1 MTAMTESRRIVRQ
14 AASWCLRYP
23 DQAAV
28 SALPTVAAAVAE
40 LGDAP
45 GAKDLRA
52 FVAYAQRQSALDLA
66 SHYVTVFDLRNR
78 RSLNLT
84 WWSDGD
90 TRRRGTALLAFK
102 DAYRAAGWEYSG
114 EDLPDFLPAVLEFA
128 ALADPAA
135 REAGEQLL
143 AEHHGGVEAL
153 HKALAAADTPYADV
167 LEAVRRTLPPPRPGR
182 RPEPERPLLELV
194 GLDAY
199 PSHIVEA
206 VS

>member
-1 MTAMTESRRIVRQ
+1 MTRTLRVVRQ

-23 DQAAV
+23 DETTAA
-28 SALPTVAAAVAE
+28 ALSAVAE
-40 LGDAP
+40 AVVELGDVP
-45 GAKDLRA
+45 GAADLRSFLA
-52 FVAYAQRQSALDLA
+52 FARLQNPIELA
-66 SHYVTVFDLRNR
+66 AHYVTVFDLRNR

-90 TRRRGTALLAFK
+90 TRRRGTALLEFK
-102 DAYRAAGWEYSG
+102 GAYRAAGWEFSG

-128 ALADPAA
+128 ALDDPAA

-143 AEHHGGVEAL
+143 AEHHGGIEAL
-153 HKALAAADTPYADV
+153 HKALTAADTPYADV

-182 RPEPERPLLELV
+182 RTEPERPLLELV

-199 PSHIVEA
+199 PSHLVEA
-206 VS
+206 SR

>member
-1 MTAMTESRRIVRQ
+1 MSRSLRIVRQ

-23 DQAAV
+23 DQTPVAV
-28 SALPTVAAAVAE
+28 LPTVAAAVAE

-52 FVAYAQRQSALDLA
+52 FLSFAQELSALELA
-66 SHYVTVFDLRNR
+66 AHYVTVFDLRNR

-90 TRRRGTALLAFK
+90 TRRRGMALLEFK
-102 DAYRAAGWEYSG
+102 DAYRAAGWEFGG

-128 ALADPAA
+128 ALDDPAA
-135 REAGEQLL
+135 CAAGGRLL
-143 AEHHGGVEAL
+143 AEHHGSVEAL
-153 HKALAAADTPYADV
+153 HKALSAADTPYAYV
-167 LEAVRRTLPPPRPGR
+167 LEAVRRTLPPLRQGR
-182 RPEPERPLLELV
+182 RPEPERPLLEMV

-199 PSHIVEA
+199 PTHMVEA
-206 VS
+206 TR